1 MSGKAMG
8 KALQRTEII
17 KILRDYNRHSGQH
30 YSIKRIGIFGSVA
43 REQSHEASDID
54 VVVEL
59 GDQDLFIL
67 IGIKQDLEE
76 QLEIPVDIVSY
87 RKRMNQFLK
96 DRIDKEAV
104 YV

>member
-1 MSGKAMG
+1 ME
-8 KALQRTEII
+8 KALKQSEII
-17 KILRDYNRHSGQH
+17 QILRDYSRHSGQH
-30 YSIKRIGIFGSVA
+30 YSIKKIGIFGSVA
-43 REQSHEASDID
+43 REQSREASDID

-76 QLEIPVDIVSY
+76 RFKIPVDIVSY
-87 RKRMNQFLK
+87 RNRMNQFLK

>member
-1 MSGKAMG
+1 MG
-8 KALQRTEII
+8 KALKQSEII
-17 KILRDYNRHSGQH
+17 QILRDYSCKSGQY
-30 YSIKRIGIFGSVA
+30 YSIKRIGIFGSAA
-43 REQSHEASDID
+43 REQSCEASDID

-76 QLEIPVDIVSY
+76 RFEIPVDIVSY
-87 RKRMNQFLK
+87 RNRMNQFLK

>member
-1 MSGKAMG
+1 MG
-8 KALQRTEII
+8 KALKQSEII
-17 KILRDYNRHSGQH
+17 KILRDYCRHDGRH
-30 YSIKRIGIFGSVA
+30 YSIKKIGIFGSVA
-43 REQSHEASDID
+43 RERSREASDID

-76 QLEIPVDIVSY
+76 RFEIPVDIVSY

>member
-1 MSGKAMG
+1 MLIDENSSKLVRVFSDIRARGVRYG
-8 KALQRTEII
+8 L
-17 KILRDYNRHSGQH
+17 L
-30 YSIKRIGIFGSVA
+30 GSYFDLPNSY
-43 REQSHEASDID
+43 EGSDID

-76 QLEIPVDIVSY
+76 RFEIPVEIVSY
-87 RKRMNQFLK
+87 RNRMNQFLK
-96 DRIDKEAV
+96 ARINKEAV